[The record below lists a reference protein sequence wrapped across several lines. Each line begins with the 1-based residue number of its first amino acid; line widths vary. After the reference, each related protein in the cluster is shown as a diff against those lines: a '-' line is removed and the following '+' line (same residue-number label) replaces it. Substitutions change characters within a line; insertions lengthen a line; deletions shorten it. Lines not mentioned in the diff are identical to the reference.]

1 MDTKSTIREAL
12 GKFALAPVPEDEGAS
27 LFELGVIDSFGLMD
41 LIADLEGRLGVKVPD
56 ADLQPRKFETLAKI
70 DAYFQARV
78 KG

>member
-12 GKFALAPVPEDEGAS
+12 GKFALAPVPEDESAS

-56 ADLQPRKFETLAKI
+56 ADLVPRKFETIAKMN
-70 DAYFQARV
+70 AYFESRV
-78 KG
+78 KD